1 MGYVNF
7 NVDEEY
13 VDTILN
19 IAQDVYGIKGAKIGL
34 KIPTSSITMP
44 YFISV
49 CNIYLEDD
57 NPNARKIIETILK
70 LIYDIHGKEV
80 SALVYKEVDRYIRT
94 ISIRGNSHTFDGELK
109 FCSDSIETLVNM
121 DLPAS
126 SFIKWQIYEGR
137 FKERDNRLW

>member
-7 NVDEEY
+7 NVDEEC

-19 IAQDVYGIKGAKIGL
+19 IAQDVYGIEGTKIGL

-44 YFISV
+44 YFISY
-49 CNIYLEDD
+49 CQLYLKDD
-57 NPNARKIIETILK
+57 DPNARKIIETILK
-70 LIYDIHGKEV
+70 LTYDIHGKEV

-137 FKERDNRLW
+137 FKEW

>member
-13 VDTILN
+13 VNTILN
-19 IAQDVYGIKGAKIGL
+19 IAQDVYGIKGTKFGL

-44 YFISV
+44 YFISE

-70 LIYDIHGKEV
+70 LTYDIHGKVV
-80 SALVYKEVDRYIRT
+80 SALVYKEVDCYVRT
-94 ISIRGNSHTFDGELK
+94 ISIKGNGYTFDGELK
-109 FCSDSIETLVNM
+109 FYSDSIETLINM
-121 DLPAS
+121 DLPNN

-137 FKERDNRLW
+137 FKERGYNL

>member
-7 NVDEEY
+7 NVDEKC

-19 IAQDVYGIKGAKIGL
+19 IAQDVYGIEGTKIGL

-44 YFISV
+44 YFISY
-49 CNIYLEDD
+49 CQLYFDD
-57 NPNARKIIETILK
+57 DDPSMRKTVETILN
-70 LIYDIHGKEV
+70 LTYDIHGKEV

-137 FKERDNRLW
+137 FKEW

>member
-7 NVDEEY
+7 NVDEEC

-19 IAQDVYGIKGAKIGL
+19 IAQDVYGIEGTKIGL
-34 KIPTSSITMP
+34 KIPVSSITMP
-44 YFISV
+44 YFISR
-49 CNIYLEDD
+49 CQLLYLEDD
-57 NPNARKIIETILK
+57 DSNARKIIETILK
-70 LIYDIHGKEV
+70 LTYDIHGKEV

-137 FKERDNRLW
+137 FKEW